1 MREITLKMVA
11 LLILLFEVLCVVAV
25 MVKWW

>member
-11 LLILLFEVLCVVAV
+11 LLILLVEVLCVVAV